1 MALGQISGSI
11 MAAPE
16 SRSVFLRDRK
26 TSVRLEPVMWEALR
40 DIARENAI
48 TVNDLVDRIDRNR
61 RWDEG
66 LTAAI
71 RVYIVKFYREKCAG
85 R

>member
-1 MALGQISGSI
+1 MAPQ
-11 MAAPE
+11 A
-16 SRSVFLRDRK
+16 RTVFLRDRK

-40 DIARENAI
+40 DIARDSGI

-61 RWDEG
+61 EGDEG

-71 RVYIVKFYREKCAG
+71 RVYIVKFYRTKMALTDEK
-85 R
+85 

>member
-1 MALGQISGSI
+1 MAPQ
-11 MAAPE
+11 A
-16 SRSVFLRDRK
+16 RTVFLRDRK

-40 DIARENAI
+40 DIARDSGI

-61 RWDEG
+61 EGDEG

-71 RVYIVKFYREKCAG
+71 RVYIVKFYRTKMALTDDK
-85 R
+85 

>member
-1 MALGQISGSI
+1 
-11 MAAPE
+11 MAAPQA
-16 SRSVFLRDRK
+16 RTVFLRDRK

-40 DIARENAI
+40 DIARDSGI

-61 RWDEG
+61 EGDEG

-71 RVYIVKFYREKCAG
+71 RVYIVKFYRTKMALTDEK
-85 R
+85 

>member
-1 MALGQISGSI
+1 
-11 MAAPE
+11 MAAPQA
-16 SRSVFLRDRK
+16 RTVFLRDRK

-40 DIARENAI
+40 DIAHDNGV

-61 RWDEG
+61 EGDEG

-71 RVYIVKFYREKCAG
+71 RVHIVAFYLRKCAELEAKG
-85 R
+85 